1 MAGRVGRPPALRHP
15 GFQGRP
21 GPDRNVPQRLS
32 DLLVYYPMRK
42 RARRTAGGGM
52 DMKRKTAKKF
62 QLSRETLRNLERAH
76 LEKVAGGLEST
87 PIGTCTDNEPCQS
100 TTPRRLG

>member
-1 MAGRVGRPPALRHP
+1 
-15 GFQGRP
+15 
-21 GPDRNVPQRLS
+21 
-32 DLLVYYPMRK
+32 
-42 RARRTAGGGM
+42 
-52 DMKRKTAKKF
+52 MKRKTAKKF

-100 TTPRRLG
+100 TTPQRLG